1 MKLYAGSSGFS
12 YKEWRGPF
20 YPEKHPDKQMFAYYS
35 ERLRTVEINNTFYRM
50 PRSEMIAKWVDTA
63 PVHFRFVFK
72 ASRRI
77 THSAKLG
84 EESFDSLRYLWSK
97 LEPFQDRLGPVLFQ
111 TPPYLK
117 MDIDILGAF
126 VAQLP
131 EGLRAAFEFR
141 SRTWFDE
148 DVYETLRKANATLA
162 VADWEDE
169 SKTAPLIRTSDI
181 AFLRLRKDDYRDEEL
196 SQWLERLREQ
206 GFEEVYVFFK
216 HEDDG
221 AAPKLAM
228 RLQKLADSG
237 V

>member
-12 YKEWRGPF
+12 YKEWKGPF

-50 PRSEMIAKWVDTA
+50 PRAEMVEKWMQTA
-63 PVHFRFVFK
+63 PESFRFVFK

-97 LEPFQDRLGPVLFQ
+97 LEPFKERLGPVLFQ

-117 MDIDILGAF
+117 KDTEVLRSFIAEI
-126 VAQLP
+126 P
-131 EGLRAAFEFR
+131 EGMRAAFEFR
-141 SRTWFDE
+141 SRSWFDDE
-148 DVYETLRKANATLA
+148 VYETLREGDCALA

-169 SKTAPLIRTSDI
+169 TKSAPLVKTADF
-181 AFLRLRKDDYRDEEL
+181 AFMRLRKDKYDDKEL
-196 SQWLERLREQ
+196 SEWLDRLKGEA
-206 GFEEVYVFFK
+206 FAEAYVFFK
-216 HEDDG
+216 HEDHG
-221 AAPKLAM
+221 AAPKLAI
-228 RLQKLADSG
+228 RLQTLANT
-237 V
+237 